1 LIEHVRD
8 PLAER
13 LIGPGKPY
21 EIEAVEVFGRTQQVF
36 KGRPRTLA
44 EIYRRAM
51 GFGSRPMVVQDQL
64 VLSYDEVFAQ
74 ASALARSLRDD
85 YGVKRGTM
93 VAMFMA
99 NRVEWLPSLI
109 AITALGAVAVLV
121 NSRGAAEEIARAVE
135 ATDCQLIIAD
145 TDRAALLDASEQK
158 LALPRIVIGAHFARL
173 SQPLP
178 GQTLEPVEMRPDE
191 GAIVLF
197 TSGTTGFPKGALL
210 SHGAV
215 SHAAMLSGFM
225 GALQDLRYTE
235 ETGRPIL
242 PHRRSMSSPAVIL
255 GPLFH
260 LGGLNPVIRAMTFG
274 ATVFIMGK
282 WNADVA
288 LDMIEQHGVSR
299 LAFVPA
305 MLGDILRSPRRGPA
319 NIGSL
324 HFLVNSAAA
333 LNPAVVAEA
342 RAQLPDSLFVNTYG
356 QTENTGW
363 VTQIS
368 GRAYIENPAACGWTI
383 PTVSVR
389 VRRDDGS
396 EAAPGEPGELW
407 VRSACVMT
415 GYYGDA
421 HANAAALEDGWQATG
436 DIGAFDEKGL
446 LSILDRKTNM
456 VISGGENIYC
466 AEVERVLAEYKGVR
480 EVIAYGEP
488 DERLGER
495 LAVTVVT
502 DAGAT
507 FGEEDLKAYC
517 KSRLAIYK
525 TPRVVRLTQELLPR
539 NATGKF
545 DKRKVV
551 EKYRATR

>member
-1 LIEHVRD
+1 VIEHIRD
-8 PLAER
+8 PLAEQ

-21 EIEAVEVFGRTQQVF
+21 EIEEVEVFGRPQQVF
-36 KGRPRTLA
+36 KHKPRTLA
-44 EIYRRAM
+44 QIYRRAM
-51 GFGSRPMVVQDQL
+51 GFGSSPMVVQDEL

-74 ASALARSLRDD
+74 AAALARSLGRD
-85 YGVKRGTM
+85 YGVQRGTM
-93 VAMFMA
+93 VAMVMA
-99 NRVEWLPSLI
+99 NRVEWLTSLI

-121 NSRGAAEEIARAVE
+121 NSRGATEELTRAIVS
-135 ATDCQLIIAD
+135 TDCRLIIAD
-145 TDRAALLDASEQK
+145 AERAALLDASEQK
-158 LALPRIVIGAHFARL
+158 LDLPRILIGADFASL
-173 SQPLP
+173 SRPIP
-178 GQTLEPVEMRPDE
+178 GQTLEPIEMAPDE
-191 GAIVLF
+191 AAIVLF

-210 SHGAV
+210 SQGAV
-215 SHAAMLSGFM
+215 CHAAMLSGFM

-242 PHRRSMSSPAVIL
+242 PHRRSMTSPAVIL

-288 LDMIEQHGVSR
+288 LDMIESHGVSR

-342 RAQLPDSLFVNTYG
+342 RAQLPDCLFVNTYG

-368 GRAYIENPAACGWTI
+368 GRAYLENPTACGWTI

-415 GYYGDA
+415 GYFGDKR
-421 HANAAALEDGWQATG
+421 ANAAALEDGWQATG
-436 DIGAFDEKGL
+436 DIGVFDEKGL
-446 LSILDRKTNM
+446 LSIVDRKTNM

-466 AEVERVLAEYKGVR
+466 AEVERVLAEHKGVR
-480 EVIAYGEP
+480 EVIAFGEP

-495 LAVTVVT
+495 LVVTVVT
-502 DAGAT
+502 DAGAS
-507 FGEEDLKAYC
+507 FSEEDLKAYC
-517 KSRLAIYK
+517 KGRLAIYK
-525 TPRVVRLTQELLPR
+525 TPRVVHLSQELLPR

-551 EKYRATR
+551 EMYRAKR